1 MLQQYVFLLFFIIL
15 AFISAFLIQLLSFLF
30 SSQITNNAKFSTYEC
45 GFEPYEDARNSVDI
59 HFYLIALLFI
69 LFDLELA
76 FLLPWI
82 SMTYT
87 PYGILANFIFIS
99 DFLIELGIGFIYA

>member
-1 MLQQYVFLLFFIIL
+1 MLQQYMFLIFFIFL
-15 AFISAFLIQLLSFLF
+15 AFSIAFVIQLLSFLF
-30 SSQITNNAKFSTYEC
+30 SSQITDNEKFSTYEC

-76 FLLPWI
+76 FL
-82 SMTYT
+82 
-87 PYGILANFIFIS
+87 FF
-99 DFLIELGIGFIYA
+99 